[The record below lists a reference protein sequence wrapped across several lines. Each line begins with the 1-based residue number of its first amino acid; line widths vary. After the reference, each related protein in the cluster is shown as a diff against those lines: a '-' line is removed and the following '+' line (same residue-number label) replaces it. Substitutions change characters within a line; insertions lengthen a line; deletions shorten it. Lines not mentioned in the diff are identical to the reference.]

1 LKNVIEKCKGGNMI
15 AIIKIIHPDAIHLMN
30 LANDAANDIRAMDG
44 YHEVE
49 VHLVEDE
56 EKEMP

>member
-1 LKNVIEKCKGGNMI
+1 MI
-15 AIIKIIHPDAIHLMN
+15 AVIKIIHPDAIHLMN